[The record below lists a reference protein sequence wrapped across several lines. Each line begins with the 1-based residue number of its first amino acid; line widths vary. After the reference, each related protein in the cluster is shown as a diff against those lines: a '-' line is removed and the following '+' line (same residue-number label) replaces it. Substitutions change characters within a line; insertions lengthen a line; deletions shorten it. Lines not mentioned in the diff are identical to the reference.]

1 MKETTRCR
9 SSGMTGVDGA
19 AAVGVSWP
27 SSAISAS
34 TCCMLC
40 RRATSGLGMPGVT
53 TVVGTG
59 CTVAH
64 PASSPRTRS
73 AAETVSRISSVA
85 TRATRCRTRDDGPDA
100 PQAAH
105 VRRGPTETERGRRR
119 CGRLA
124 KGAYAPMC
132 APACRLAGRAGGDDH
147 CRAELQSQMRH
158 IRLQCRGSVCV
169 RLANGAAGFSLC

>member
-1 MKETTRCR
+1 MRCR

-40 RRATSGLGMPGVT
+40 LSATSGLGMPVVT

-64 PASSPRTRS
+64 PVSSPRTRS
-73 AAETVSRISSVA
+73 AAGTESRISSLA
-85 TRATRCRTRDDGPDA
+85 TRATRRRTHEDGSDGPR
-100 PQAAH
+100 AAH
-105 VRRGPTETERGRRR
+105 VRRGPAETERGRRH

-124 KGAYAPMC
+124 QGAYAPMC
-132 APACRLAGRAGGDDH
+132 EPACHLAGRADGDDH
-147 CRAELQSQMRH
+147 RRAELQSQMRH
-158 IRLQCRGSVCV
+158 IRLHCGCRLWA
-169 RLANGAAGFSLC
+169 RLANGADVLPLC